1 MMAVNVEKL
10 ADAGKRYIK
19 KMDLEDMAALK
30 ICLLSTGALAGLSLK
45 SRMARR
51 LVGVDHAASFLSAG
65 LAIPLVS
72 QYLDELHAAGIRR
85 GVSCGRTRC
94 KTTPRS
100 SRFKGKRRMPPR
112 RGGILQLVEKASQS
126 FAPAGAEG
134 GGHPFSAAACAWQKT
149 HLSP

>member
-51 LVGVDHAASFLSAG
+51 LVGVICSFLSAG

-72 QYLDELHAAGIRR
+72 QYLDELHADG
-85 GVSCGRTRC
+85 
-94 KTTPRS
+94 
-100 SRFKGKRRMPPR
+100 
-112 RGGILQLVEKASQS
+112 
-126 FAPAGAEG
+126 
-134 GGHPFSAAACAWQKT
+134 SAAESLREDKV
-149 HLSP
+149 